1 MADAENFWVD
11 GEKIPDSRL
20 KDVFQTPPD
29 ATSPFLRS
37 ALVIGARGAGKTTLF
52 RYLKE
57 SHTGVGVHLSLA
69 AELGCIHKETGLGP
83 LAKECPTHL
92 QKSLPG
98 KTISLLAV
106 ALAEK
111 LIRKGVNVPLEM
123 LLECLPPALRAQ
135 TKTLDAGGVTEIQRQ
150 IAGCGVSSFD
160 GLANGRSLSDFV
172 PACGRASALAR
183 GPLLVLLD
191 RADQVNAQCLL
202 PVFEL
207 LDQSSDYTALVAMR
221 PGHTNHAIEDIAGH
235 VVPGDHYDV
244 THLGIQ
250 PSSPTWHTFVEGS
263 VRAQAELLGFM
274 DQFRGIPDDVK
285 RWITILSRDCV
296 RTALAA
302 CRT

>member
-11 GEKIPDSRL
+11 GEKIPDSRR

-37 ALVIGARGAGKTTLF
+37 ALVIGAGKTTMF
-52 RYLKE
+52 RYLKG

-69 AELGCIHKETGLGP
+69 AELGCSHKETGLEP

-123 LLECLPPALRAQ
+123 LLECLPRALRAQ

-150 IAGCGVSSFD
+150 IAGSSVSSFD
-160 GLANGRSLSDFV
+160 
-172 PACGRASALAR
+172 
-183 GPLLVLLD
+183 
-191 RADQVNAQCLL
+191 
-202 PVFEL
+202 
-207 LDQSSDYTALVAMR
+207 
-221 PGHTNHAIEDIAGH
+221 
-235 VVPGDHYDV
+235 
-244 THLGIQ
+244 
-250 PSSPTWHTFVEGS
+250 
-263 VRAQAELLGFM
+263 
-274 DQFRGIPDDVK
+274 
-285 RWITILSRDCV
+285 
-296 RTALAA
+296 
-302 CRT
+302 